1 MPGPLPEENSLRRNK
16 PTIPTT
22 ALPVSGRPGPVPDPP
37 ETYPLGEKGRA
48 WWDWAWT
55 TPQACAWDDG
65 ALFITARRAQL
76 EDDKHAIEHIDVD
89 LAELVGEEP
98 SEAAKKL
105 EGLIALLKGLAG
117 GKLSVEREMRQ
128 IDDRLGLTPK
138 GLAQLRWKIVAD
150 PEPESDEGK
159 GRPGR
164 GRRALKAV

>member
-1 MPGPLPEENSLRRNK
+1 MPGPLPAPDAVRRNK

-22 ALPVSGRPGPVPDPP
+22 SLPVSGRPGPPPEPP
-37 ETYPLGEKGRA
+37 ETYPLAEKGRA
-48 WWDWAWT
+48 WWEWAWT

-65 ALFITARRAQL
+65 ALYLAARRAQL
-76 EDDKHAIEHIDVD
+76 EDDKHAIEHIDID
-89 LAELVGEEP
+89 LAELLGEKP
-98 SEAAKKL
+98 LQAHARLEAM
-105 EGLIALLKGLAG
+105 IMLLKGMAG

-150 PEPESDEGK
+150 PEPESTEGK

-164 GRRALKAV
+164 RRALKAV